1 MPLYTYV
8 VTYKGGSYVSQARHS
23 NFRGWLDWTDIPPN
37 ALPGLSPKMK
47 RELVQIAYRV
57 DFVEVPNRRHVWQ
70 KTLKV
75 RGEDFT
81 VHAIQTEK

>member
-8 VTYKGGSYVSQARHS
+8 LTFKGATYVAQSRHS
-23 NFRGWLDWTDIPPN
+23 NFQGFIDWTDIPPD
-37 ALPGLSPKMK
+37 ALPGLSAKMK
-47 RELVQIAYRV
+47 KELQQIAYAG
-57 DFVEVPNRRHVWQ
+57 FVEVPNRRHVWR